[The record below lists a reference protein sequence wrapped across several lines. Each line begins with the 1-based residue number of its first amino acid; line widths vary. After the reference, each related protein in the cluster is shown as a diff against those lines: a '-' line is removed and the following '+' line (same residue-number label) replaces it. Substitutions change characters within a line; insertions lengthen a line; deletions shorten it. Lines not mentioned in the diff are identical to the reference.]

1 MIKKPF
7 LYALAA
13 ALYIILIVLGIN
25 ITSKINILPEKTIV
39 IPMIMLS
46 LFVLSALIMG
56 FLFLYEPLKLF
67 MENKKQAA
75 LYFFGKT
82 VGFFACFIVLFLIL
96 FFLL

>member
-1 MIKKPF
+1 MKKPF

-56 FLFLYEPLKLF
+56 FLFLYEPLQLYL
-67 MENKKQAA
+67 ENHKKEA
-75 LYFFGKT
+75 LSFFGKT
-82 VGFFACFIVLFLIL
+82 VGFFACFIVLFLII